1 MGLINAK
8 DADNLPVMIFGIE
21 NEANFY
27 LIVQSCKEKQFTI

>member
-21 NEANFY
+21 NGANYF
-27 LIVQSCKEKQFTI
+27 LIV